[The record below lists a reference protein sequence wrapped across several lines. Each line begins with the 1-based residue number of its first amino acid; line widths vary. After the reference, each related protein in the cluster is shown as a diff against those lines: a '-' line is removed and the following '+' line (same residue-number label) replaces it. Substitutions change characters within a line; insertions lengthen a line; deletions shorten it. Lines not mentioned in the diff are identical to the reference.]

1 MSRPS
6 RKTSILLAFAFWF
19 RFRPGRGLVNLIYV
33 SHLTMN
39 RFPVLRLALI
49 ATLSLAAVPGMFGQ
63 GGSDYSATDFGAGKF
78 ERRPFLITTDLRVG
92 YDSNV
97 NTTYFNPHSSGFFN
111 LAINIAYTASSPRS
125 TLTIGAGVNFVF
137 YFDPAPNTQEFQ
149 VNAKFN
155 IAWTYKISPRMSL
168 AISTA
173 NVYGTQPEYTIV
185 GLNSRVAGNYFY
197 SANRVALGYQFTSR
211 FSTITSFVPIIVL
224 YEEEPYKTGQN
235 RVEYYFSEELRY
247 LIQPTVTLVGEYRFS
262 YIDYLNFNR
271 LDSTSNYVIGGL
283 DASLSPR
290 LKLSLR
296 GGAQFADYSNSNRT
310 TVASPYFEG
319 SMSYDYQKYSN
330 IAFILRYGVE
340 QTDVAGTLYRQ
351 GFRMG
356 VNIRHQLTPRISLS
370 GSFYYTNA
378 YYTGDPS
385 QPLLNP
391 GRFSDNIF
399 DTAVGAR
406 YAINRNFSIDVG
418 YLYTFV
424 DSPLLG
430 RSYNRNRVFAGV
442 RFQF

>member
-1 MSRPS
+1 M
-6 RKTSILLAFAFWF
+6 
-19 RFRPGRGLVNLIYV
+19 IYAY
-33 SHLTMN
+33 HLTMN
-39 RFPVLRLALI
+39 RFRHPRFALI
-49 ATLSLAAVPGMFGQ
+49 AAAMLAIVPAIFGQ
-63 GGSDYSATDFGAGKF
+63 GGSEYSSTNLDAGKF
-78 ERRPFLITTDLRVG
+78 EKRPFLISTDLRFG

-111 LAINIAYTASSPRS
+111 LGLNVAYTASSPRS

-149 VNAKFN
+149 VNANLN
-155 IAWTYKISPRMSL
+155 IAWTYKISQRMSL
-168 AISTA
+168 AISTY
-173 NVYGTQPEYTIV
+173 NLYGTQPEFTIV
-185 GLNSRVAGNYFY
+185 GLNTRVAGNYFY
-197 SANRVALGYQFTSR
+197 SANRLALGYQFTPR
-211 FSTITSFVPIIVL
+211 FSTITSFVPIVLL
-224 YEEEPYKTGQN
+224 YEDEPYKTTQN
-235 RVEYYFSEELRY
+235 RVEYYFGEEFRY
-247 LIQPTVTLVGEYRFS
+247 LIQPSVSLVAEYRFS
-262 YIDYLNFNR
+262 YIDYLKINLR
-271 LDSTSNYVIGGL
+271 DSTSNYVIGGL

-296 GGAQFADYSNSNRT
+296 GGAQFADYRNSNQGNVT
-310 TVASPYFEG
+310 SPYFEG
-319 SMSYDYQKYSN
+319 SMSYDYKKYSN
-330 IAFILRYGVE
+330 VSFILRYGIE
-340 QTDVAGTLYRQ
+340 QTDVSGTLYRE

-378 YYTGDPS
+378 HYIGDTATPF
-385 QPLLNP
+385 LNP
-391 GRFSDNIF
+391 GNFTDNIY

-406 YAINRNFSIDVG
+406 YAINRNFSVDVG